1 MINWW
6 PITRS
11 RLEDPKYQALTPR
24 ERLYVE
30 YIISRY
36 SHQGPFYQS
45 DLEVAITLSM
55 SVIEVRCTR
64 RKVGAPTDSARKQAA
79 RGHSVE
85 LKSGL
90 GWIIYVPGW
99 EQGSKRLATQYVD
112 VPIAAVKKGDYFSPA
127 PRYTFEQLLA
137 CVRKKQLTHADVT
150 VWLAL
155 FYKHEQCRGAKEDH
169 SFFIT
174 KLELAQLSGVISAT
188 VSVQNLYEK
197 LVFADG
203 THLFK
208 YSDEHQRLVFSE
220 WASMADPSEDENS
233 ARIQKE
239 TLREIAAAVAKAK
252 KKLAQKR
259 SASQK
264 SKAVSTEED
273 AVVTHPDG
281 KIRHLM
287 TLADQQYQDDADW
300 ETTDGKNFYVSEAAR
315 ERTDRQTEMEWKR
328 QQDERDAKRKR
339 QQLEAARKRR
349 AKRVSQTQKPLP
361 GQNSAFD
368 DKIRAHGRV
377 YHVTDPQMSYDH
389 VHIDDSSSWETTDGK
404 NYYLTEAAKNR
415 DAEWRRKFI
424 ERQVK
429 YLRLEQE
436 EAARDEQAWASQKG
450 AT

>member
-55 SVIEVRCTR
+55 SEIEVRCTR
-64 RKVGAPTDSARKQAA
+64 RKVGAPTDNARKQAA
-79 RGHSVE
+79 RGHSAE

-99 EQGSKRLATQYVD
+99 EQGSKRLATQYID
-112 VPIAAVKKGDYFSPA
+112 VPIAAVKKGDYFSPVHRFA
-127 PRYTFEQLLA
+127 FEELLA
-137 CVRKKQLTHADVT
+137 CLRKKQLTHADMI

-155 FYKHEQCRGAKEDH
+155 SYKHEQCRGAKEDQ

-174 KLELAQLSGVISAT
+174 KQELAQLSGVTSAT

-197 LVFADG
+197 LFFPDG
-203 THLFK
+203 RHLFK

-220 WASMADPSEDENS
+220 WVWLTDPSEDENN

-239 TLREIAAAVAKAK
+239 ILREIAAAVAKAK
-252 KKLAQKR
+252 KKLAQRR
-259 SASQK
+259 SASQT
-264 SKAVSTEED
+264 SKAVSTEKD
-273 AVVTHPDG
+273 GAVTHPDG

-287 TLADQQYQDDADW
+287 TCADQQYQDDADW
-300 ETTDGKNFYVSEAAR
+300 ETTDGKNYYVSEAAR
-315 ERTDRQTEMEWKR
+315 ERTGRPLWSENASR
-328 QQDERDAKRKR
+328 G
-339 QQLEAARKRR
+339 AARERR
-349 AKRVSQTQKPLP
+349 AKKVSQAQKSPP
-361 GQNSAFD
+361 SQSAESD
-368 DKIRAHGRV
+368 WTIRDHGRI
-377 YHVTDPQMSYDH
+377 YHVTVPQMSHDH

-415 DAEWRRKFI
+415 ELEWQRRFI

>member
-55 SVIEVRCTR
+55 SQIEVRCTR
-64 RKVGAPTDSARKQAA
+64 RKVGAPTDNARKQAA
-79 RGHSVE
+79 HGHGVE

-90 GWIIYVPGW
+90 GWIVYVPGW

-112 VPIAAVKKGDYFSPA
+112 VPIAAVKTGDYFSPT
-127 PRYTFEQLLA
+127 PCYTFEQLLA
-137 CVRKKQLTHADVT
+137 CIGKKQLTHADVT

-155 FYKHEQCRGAKEDH
+155 SYKHEQCRGAKEDH

-174 KLELAQLSGVISAT
+174 KQELAQLSGVISAT

-203 THLFK
+203 KHLFK
-208 YSDEHQRLVFSE
+208 YSDEHQRLAFSE

-259 SASQK
+259 SASQT

-273 AVVTHPDG
+273 AVVT
-281 KIRHLM
+281 
-287 TLADQQYQDDADW
+287 
-300 ETTDGKNFYVSEAAR
+300 S
-315 ERTDRQTEMEWKR
+315 
-328 QQDERDAKRKR
+328 
-339 QQLEAARKRR
+339 
-349 AKRVSQTQKPLP
+349 
-361 GQNSAFD
+361 
-368 DKIRAHGRV
+368 
-377 YHVTDPQMSYDH
+377 
-389 VHIDDSSSWETTDGK
+389 
-404 NYYLTEAAKNR
+404 
-415 DAEWRRKFI
+415 
-424 ERQVK
+424 
-429 YLRLEQE
+429 
-436 EAARDEQAWASQKG
+436 
-450 AT
+450 